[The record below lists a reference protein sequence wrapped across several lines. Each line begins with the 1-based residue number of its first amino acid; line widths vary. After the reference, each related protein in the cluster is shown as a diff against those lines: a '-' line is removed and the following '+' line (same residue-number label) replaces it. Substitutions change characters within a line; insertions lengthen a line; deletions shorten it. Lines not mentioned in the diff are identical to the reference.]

1 MRSDTMAGTPWRRYR
16 MTRIRR
22 RARNHIALLLVS
34 LAMWVGV
41 PALPASSQEDEA
53 LRNVALVVIPREI
66 FFFSAQAGQWTAVRL
81 DPGERIL
88 QRSADGN
95 VAAVVTSQRAIG
107 FSAALNNAHEVRLPE
122 DETLEAFKVQGNMAN
137 FVTRRR
143 VYGFSAFTGRWA
155 AIDRFQLGK

>member
-1 MRSDTMAGTPWRRYR
+1 VWRQ
-16 MTRIRR
+16 IPL
-22 RARNHIALLLVS
+22 ALVA
-34 LAMWVGV
+34 LAVWDGL
-41 PALPASSQEDEA
+41 PAVPASSQEDEA
-53 LRNVALVVIPREI
+53 LRNVALIVIPREI
-66 FFFSAQAGQWTAVRL
+66 FFFSSQAGQWTAVRL

-107 FSAALNNAHEVRLPE
+107 FSAVLNATHEVRLPE
-122 DETLEAFKVQGNMAN
+122 DETLETFKVQGNMAS